1 MKLTGCLL
9 YFQRSKT
16 CSDDEEAEDNEAAD
30 EADDGEQKR
39 VGGGGLTKKEQRAVN
54 RLVQKQVQGSTAFR
68 RQQSIKSAKEAK
80 KNRFATK
87 KRNKTKS
94 KRDKHHNPMKNPS
107 RK

>member
-1 MKLTGCLL
+1 MKLTASC
-9 YFQRSKT
+9 YFQKSK
-16 CSDDEEAEDNEAAD
+16 SGHDDELAEDNE
-30 EADDGEQKR
+30 EADGEQKR
-39 VGGGGLTKKEQRAVN
+39 GGGGLTKKEQRTVN

-87 KRNKTKS
+87 RKHKTKS
-94 KRDKHHNPMKNPS
+94 KRDKHHNPMKNPR

>member
-1 MKLTGCLL
+1 M
-9 YFQRSKT
+9 
-16 CSDDEEAEDNEAAD
+16 
-30 EADDGEQKR
+30 
-39 VGGGGLTKKEQRAVN
+39 N

-87 KRNKTKS
+87 RKNKTKS

>member
-1 MKLTGCLL
+1 M
-9 YFQRSKT
+9 
-16 CSDDEEAEDNEAAD
+16 
-30 EADDGEQKR
+30 
-39 VGGGGLTKKEQRAVN
+39 N

-87 KRNKTKS
+87 RKHKTKS